1 MDYAV
6 VYGEFFY
13 QADSWK
19 YPRRVVCK
27 VEKPYGQ
34 LIHIYTFIVTNMD
47 LEPYKVIQYYCGRGN
62 MENFIKEGKNGFAFT
77 KVSSAKKIVNAN
89 LFQIRILAYTLF
101 NYFRRMVLPKGM
113 KKQQIDTIRIKLIK
127 VASKVVHA
135 SRYVT
140 YKICSHFPYQKEF
153 METLSNIHELSFS

>member
-1 MDYAV
+1 M
-6 VYGEFFY
+6 
-13 QADSWK
+13 
-19 YPRRVVCK
+19 
-27 VEKPYGQ
+27 
-34 LIHIYTFIVTNMD
+34 TNMD

-113 KKQQIDTIRIKLIK
+113 KKQQIDTI
-127 VASKVVHA
+127 A
-135 SRYVT
+135 T
-140 YKICSHFPYQKEF
+140 FPIRKSLWKPFQISMNYPF
-153 METLSNIHELSFS
+153 HEDNY

>member
-1 MDYAV
+1 
-6 VYGEFFY
+6 
-13 QADSWK
+13 
-19 YPRRVVCK
+19 
-27 VEKPYGQ
+27 
-34 LIHIYTFIVTNMD
+34 
-47 LEPYKVIQYYCGRGN
+47 